1 MRTGV
6 TPSGHQLR
14 DEYMPYKSLF
24 GDMTDE
30 EWHAIWLAATQ
41 GVWLPLG
48 ERQKCYQI
56 VNYPELDCI
65 NDVGGVTMQKWVKDG
80 LTGLGPVAALT
91 FIVSVATNA
100 PYTLFSTVI
109 YSLFIGIILGTP
121 GGILV
126 GRKHERSKS

>member
-1 MRTGV
+1 
-6 TPSGHQLR
+6 
-14 DEYMPYKSLF
+14 
-24 GDMTDE
+24 
-30 EWHAIWLAATQ
+30 
-41 GVWLPLG
+41 
-48 ERQKCYQI
+48 
-56 VNYPELDCI
+56 VNYPELDCV

-109 YSLFIGIILGTP
+109 YSLFVGIAMGTP

-126 GRKHERSKS
+126 GRKHEEWAWPFAGGVLYALVVGLLLIIFRIF